1 VQAILDFL
9 VGQIFGNAAV
19 LFGLVSLVGLLL
31 LRKPIEDV
39 VMGVTKTIIGFLILL
54 AGAMTL
60 SNICTPIASWVGTIL
75 GVQGVQPNMWVVL
88 SLGMSQYGREVG
100 LALTFG
106 FLLNILLARVLP
118 WKGINV
124 TGHIMLLWA
133 AWVTT
138 ALAGLGYTGATLVL
152 TATIA
157 CGVSYWFFVVASR
170 PFMKDRITSEWA
182 LCMPN
187 ITGIALTSWLSRLIG
202 DPEQSCEDIP
212 VSDRFAWVRDSVVS
226 IAIFGSIIWLIVGLI
241 AGREAVQAFS
251 GDQNWII
258 YLLLLGAQFSAG
270 IAVVLF
276 GVRMLIAEIVP
287 AFNGIAKR
295 LLPGSI
301 MGLDYPTVFTFA
313 PTAVFVGFFCKLLG
327 AGVGTLLQA
336 ALGFPVVVLPSVF
349 MDFWDGALMGVFAD
363 RFGGRRAAFLVPFVL
378 GIGIQLL
385 WGLSYPL
392 TGSVLT
398 GNAVCM
404 DYPDCGTFGLV
415 FLWIARF
422 FGGGG

>member
-1 VQAILDFL
+1 MAIIDFL

-19 LFGLVSLVGLLL
+19 LFGLISLIGLLL
-31 LRKPIEDV
+31 LRKPLEDIV
-39 VMGVTKTIIGFLILL
+39 VGVAKTIIGFLILL
-54 AGAMTL
+54 AGANVL
-60 SNICTPIASWVGTIL
+60 SAICTPIASWVGVIL
-75 GVQGVQPNMWVVL
+75 GVEGVQPNMWVVL
-88 SLGMSQYGREVG
+88 SIGMSQFGREIG
-100 LALTFG
+100 IALTLG

-118 WKGINV
+118 WKGVNV

-133 AWVTT
+133 AWTVT
-138 ALAGLGYTGATLVL
+138 ALAGLGYTGSALI
-152 TATIA
+152 TISTIV

-170 PFMKDRITSEWA
+170 PFMKDRLTSEWA

-202 DPEQSCEDIP
+202 DPKKSCEDIP

-226 IAIFGSIIWLIVGLI
+226 IAIFGSIIWLILGIL
-241 AGREAVQAFS
+241 AGRDAVQAFS
-251 GDQNWII
+251 GSQNWII

-270 IAVVLF
+270 IAVVLY

-287 AFNGIAKR
+287 AFNGITKR

-313 PTAVFVGFFCKLLG
+313 PTAVFIGFFCKLAG
-327 AGVGTLLQA
+327 AVVGTVLQA
-336 ALGFPVVVLPSVF
+336 AFHFPVVVLPSVF

-363 RFGGRRAAFLVPFVL
+363 RFGGRRAVVLVTFVL
-378 GIGIQLL
+378 GIAIQLM
-385 WGLSYPL
+385 WGLSYPFTGEVL
-392 TGSVLT
+392 TGS
-398 GNAVCM
+398 AVAM
-404 DYPDCGTFGLV
+404 DYPDSGTFGLLL
-415 FLWIARF
+415 LWVARL